1 METLVMKKT
10 ILAGMALL
18 SSIAVGAPT
27 YAKALVYKYN
37 DTVSIYITSLPC
49 GIDKYK
55 EQFPYAA
62 KAIKTINGKKD
73 GLLGC
78 FTGKDNVVIIQWQDI
93 NGKPSDQTVLP
104 TDEFQTVEETI

>member
-10 ILAGMALL
+10 IIVGMALL
-18 SSIAVGAPT
+18 SNIAVAAPT

-37 DTVSIYITSLPC
+37 DTVSIYVTSLPC

-78 FTGKDNVVIIQWQDI
+78 FTGKDDAVIIQWQDI
-93 NGKPSDQTVLP
+93 NGKPSDQTIIP
-104 TDEFQTVEETI
+104 ADQFQNVEEKL